1 MTMPQLDVLPGH
13 ATPAQ
18 LLYPDLQQELANTRK
33 MLECVPDG
41 NDAWKPHDKSM
52 SLGGLATHLA
62 ELPTFATL
70 IFTTAE
76 LDLNTMDWTPTPIA
90 NNAERLALFD
100 KNAAAMTGALEGAD
114 WTALSA
120 NWAMKMGDKVYLQ
133 DRKSTLL
140 RTLGINHIAHHRA
153 QLGVFLRLNG
163 IAIPGPYGPSADE
176 M

>member
-1 MTMPQLDVLPGH
+1 
-13 ATPAQ
+13 
-18 LLYPDLQQELANTRK
+18 
-33 MLECVPDG
+33 
-41 NDAWKPHDKSM
+41 
-52 SLGGLATHLA
+52 
-62 ELPTFATL
+62 
-70 IFTTAE
+70 
-76 LDLNTMDWTPTPIA
+76 
-90 NNAERLALFD
+90 
-100 KNAAAMTGALEGAD
+100 MTGALEGAD